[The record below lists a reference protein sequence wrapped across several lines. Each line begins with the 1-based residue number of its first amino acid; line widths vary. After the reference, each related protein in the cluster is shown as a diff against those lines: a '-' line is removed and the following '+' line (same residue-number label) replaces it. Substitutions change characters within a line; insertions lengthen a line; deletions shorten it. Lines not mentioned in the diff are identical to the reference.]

1 MSGGGHAEHMGKH
14 ALLSERRKWATLATA
29 CLTMLLLSVDLTVLH
44 LAVPRLTAELRPT
57 STQLL
62 WIADVYGFALG
73 GLLITMGN
81 VGDRVGRRRLLLVGT
96 FGFGAASGLTAY
108 AWNAEL
114 LIVARALLG
123 VAGSTLMPST
133 LSIIRN
139 TFTDPVERTRAIGI
153 WSSVSSAGFAVGPL
167 IGGLLL
173 DHFWWGSVF
182 LINIPV
188 MLLIFVV
195 GFFVLPESKNPR
207 PGRLDALSVLLS
219 VTGIAAVIYTIKDAA
234 HDGFAQTDV
243 AVACVVGVGAL
254 TLFAWRQGRLETPLI
269 DVALF
274 RNRGFSA
281 SVGATV
287 MAMFALAGVGFVGSQ
302 YFQVVLGWSP
312 LRSAVAQLPGVAGAV
327 AGAVLAPKLAA
338 AAGRARTVGLGLTL
352 VSVGLLQYLWLSTE
366 VYYPAVLAALI
377 VTSSGVAMTFT
388 VTADSVL
395 ESVPRERAGAAS
407 AISETAYEMGGA
419 LGIAVL
425 GSVLSRVYRDG
436 LDMPPGIPGEHGA
449 VVRESL
455 AGAMDVAGRL
465 TADLGA
471 ALATTAREAFIDG
484 FHATVAA
491 CSALAAIVMVATWI
505 ALRGAPAPGPA
516 ESAGEEAAPATP
528 PARSSGDPDTLV
540 LVADSAQRAATGP

>member
-1 MSGGGHAEHMGKH
+1 MGKH
-14 ALLSERRKWATLATA
+14 ALLSERRKWATLAIA

-81 VGDRVGRRRLLLVGT
+81 VGDRIGRRRLLLVGT
-96 FGFGAASGLTAY
+96 FAFGAASGLTAY
-108 AWNAEL
+108 AWTPEL
-114 LIVARALLG
+114 LIASRALLG

-139 TFTDPVERTRAIGI
+139 TFTDPAERTRAIGI

-167 IGGLLL
+167 IGGILL

-195 GFFVLPESKNPR
+195 GFFVLPESKNPE
-207 PGRLDALSVLLS
+207 PGRLDVLSVLLS
-219 VTGIAAVIYTIKDAA
+219 VAGVTAVIYTIKDAA
-234 HDGFAQTDV
+234 HDGLTDPDV
-243 AVACVVGVGAL
+243 ALAATLGVGAL
-254 TLFAWRQGRLETPLI
+254 ALFARRQRRLRTPLI
-269 DVALF
+269 DVVLF
-274 RNRGFSA
+274 RNRGFNA

-312 LRSAVAQLPGVAGAV
+312 LRSAVTQLPGVAGAV
-327 AGAVLAPKLAA
+327 LGAVLAPTLAA
-338 AAGRARTVGLGLTL
+338 AWGRARTVALGLAL
-352 VSVGLLQYLWLSTE
+352 VTAGLLQYLRLSAE
-366 VYYPAVLAALI
+366 ISYPAVLAALI

-395 ESVPRERAGAAS
+395 ASVPKERAGAAS

-436 LDMPPGIPGEHGA
+436 LEVPAGVPGEHAA
-449 VVRESL
+449 VAGESL
-455 AGAMDVAGRL
+455 AGAMEVARALPG
-465 TADLGA
+465 ALGEALASAARVAFLDGFHVTVATCA
-471 ALATTAREAFIDG
+471 ALAALV
-484 FHATVAA
+484 TVAA
-491 CSALAAIVMVATWI
+491 GL
-505 ALRGAPAPGPA
+505 ALRGAAAPQAAAAEESAPHGPDIPRSAPAVPGGTPQENTLVPAPDPGR
-516 ESAGEEAAPATP
+516 STMTAP
-528 PARSSGDPDTLV
+528 
-540 LVADSAQRAATGP
+540 